1 MRTTEVKKSFRKIIL
16 LFLFVLNLTT
26 FLLDW
31 QSIQGITS
39 RTGILILS
47 GNLMLSS
54 LIIGMYFI
62 SILFYFRAKR
72 VFFITGVCSLSM
84 LFALE
89 FAKFEQYGRFSNSAI
104 GVFFGLTATV
114 ICLVAHIF
122 LLRKSFNE

>member
-1 MRTTEVKKSFRKIIL
+1 MDIKKYFRQIIL

-47 GNLMLSS
+47 GNLMLSC
-54 LIIGMYFI
+54 LIISMYFI
-62 SILFYFRAKR
+62 SILFYFRAER
-72 VFFITGVCSLSM
+72 ILFITGLCSLSM

-89 FAKFEQYGRFSNSAI
+89 FSKFEQYGRFSNSAI
-104 GVFFGLTATV
+104 GVYFGLTATV
-114 ICLVAHIF
+114 VCFVAHIF
-122 LLRKSFNE
+122 LLRKSFNK

>member
-1 MRTTEVKKSFRKIIL
+1 MREKKKKKYLRQIIL
-16 LFLFVLNLTT
+16 LSLFVLNLTT

-47 GNLMLSS
+47 GNLMLSC
-54 LIIGMYFI
+54 LIISMYII
-62 SILFYFRAKR
+62 SILFFSRAKR
-72 VFFITGVCSLSM
+72 IFFITGVCSLSM

-104 GVFFGLTATV
+104 GVYFGLTATV
-114 ICLVAHIF
+114 VCLVVHIF
-122 LLRKSFNE
+122 LLGKSFNE